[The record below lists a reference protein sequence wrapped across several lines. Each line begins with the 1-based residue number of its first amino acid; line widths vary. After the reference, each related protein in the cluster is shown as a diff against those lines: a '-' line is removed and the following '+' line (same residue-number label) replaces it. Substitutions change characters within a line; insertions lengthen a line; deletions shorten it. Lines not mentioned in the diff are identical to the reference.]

1 MASFQSTTVLIFSVL
16 LIVIFVTIAIS
27 LHIAKKK
34 EKWPPIIAQCPD
46 YWIDDSINGSKCVN
60 IKNLGNCKSSKT
72 MDFNTPYFRGSDGT
86 CNKYKWAKSCDLTWD
101 GITYGVA
108 NPCIPPNQPVTD

>member
-1 MASFQSTTVLIFSVL
+1 
-16 LIVIFVTIAIS
+16 
-27 LHIAKKK
+27 
-34 EKWPPIIAQCPD
+34 
-46 YWIDDSINGSKCVN
+46 
-60 IKNLGNCKSSKT
+60 